1 MVVIIYEFL
10 LNKLEDIWGNFDL
23 GYFTFKDAI
32 IRKIKEEVGG
42 DIKLDFN
49 ANSIELYDIYKS
61 NINWILV
68 IYFVKYIRGYFKMM
82 YVDYNFFLMN
92 VWLI

>member
-10 LNKLEDIWGNFDL
+10 LNKLEDIWVDFDL
-23 GYFTFKDAI
+23 GYLTFKDAI
-32 IRKIKEEVGG
+32 IREIKEEVGG

-68 IYFVKYIRGYFKMM
+68 IYFVKYIRGDFKMID
-82 YVDYNFFLMN
+82 VDYNFFLMK

>member
-10 LNKLEDIWGNFDL
+10 LNKLEDIWVDFDL
-23 GYFTFKDAI
+23 GYLTFKDAI
-32 IRKIKEEVGG
+32 IREIKEEVGD

-68 IYFVKYIRGYFKMM
+68 IYFVKYIRGDFKMID
-82 YVDYNFFLMN
+82 VDYNFFLMK